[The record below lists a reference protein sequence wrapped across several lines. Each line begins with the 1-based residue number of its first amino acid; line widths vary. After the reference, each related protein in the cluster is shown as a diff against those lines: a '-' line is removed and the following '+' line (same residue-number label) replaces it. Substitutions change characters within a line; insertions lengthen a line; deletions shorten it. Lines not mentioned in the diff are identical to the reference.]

1 MKTVF
6 HENSSRGLAD
16 HGWLV
21 SRHTFSFA
29 GYHDA
34 GRMNFGLLRV
44 INDDRVAPSMGF
56 GTHPHENMEIISI
69 PLAGALRHKDS
80 MDNSHV
86 IAAGEVQIMSAG
98 TGITHSEFN
107 NSDERDVEFLQIWV
121 LPKER
126 DIKPRYS
133 QQAFEASERKD
144 RLQLVVSP
152 NVSDEVVLIN
162 QDVWFSLTDLTAGAE
177 LSYKKY
183 IEDNGVYFFVIAGE
197 GDIDNHPLRRR
208 DGLGLV
214 EGDHFLINAKMDLQL
229 LVMEIP
235 MGSAE

>member
-16 HGWLV
+16 HGWLL

-29 GYHDA
+29 DYHDSR
-34 GRMNFGLLRV
+34 RMNFGLLRV
-44 INDDRVAPSMGF
+44 INDDRVTPSMGF

-80 MDNSHV
+80 MGNSHV
-86 IAAGEVQIMSAG
+86 IAAGDVQILSAG

-107 NSDERDVEFLQIWV
+107 NSDEDDVEFLQIWV

-126 DIKPRYS
+126 DIQPRYS
-133 QQAFEASERKD
+133 QQTFEASERKD

-152 NVSDEVVLIN
+152 NVSDQVVMIN
-162 QDVWFSLTDLTAGAE
+162 QDAWFSLTDLAAGAE

-183 IEDNGVYFFVIAGE
+183 IEGNGVYFFVITGE
-197 GDIDNHPLRRR
+197 GSVNNHPLRQR
-208 DGLGLV
+208 DGLGLA
-214 EGDHFLINAKMDLQL
+214 EGDQFSINAKTDLQL